1 MYCTHILN
9 LVGGVFS
16 QLPLLYRFFKNIF
29 KSQEH
34 FRCLYSHYYM
44 REKTYCTRTSVSG
57 AFLCP
62 ENKTQVKKT
71 ENEAF
76 YALAMKLYYPQNQ
89 TPYRENFPKKSAR
102 NTTLKERIERM
113 PPMTKKRKEEWA
125 LFLNERNRITH
136 NPLCRRCRLLCKQSF
151 RAEILVCPNYY
162 SKRSKEK

>member
-44 REKTYCTRTSVSG
+44 REKMYCTRTSVSG

-62 ENKTQVKKT
+62 EN
-71 ENEAF
+71 EA
-76 YALAMKLYYPQNQ
+76 
-89 TPYRENFPKKSAR
+89 
-102 NTTLKERIERM
+102 RIE
-113 PPMTKKRKEEWA
+113 KNRK
-125 LFLNERNRITH
+125 LGF
-136 NPLCRRCRLLCKQSF
+136 
-151 RAEILVCPNYY
+151 
-162 SKRSKEK
+162 